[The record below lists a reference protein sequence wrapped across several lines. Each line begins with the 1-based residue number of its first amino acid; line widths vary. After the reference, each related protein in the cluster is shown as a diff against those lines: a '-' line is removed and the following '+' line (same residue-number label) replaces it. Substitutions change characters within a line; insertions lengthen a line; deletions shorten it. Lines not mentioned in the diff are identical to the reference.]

1 MFVPEVAQKFRANA
15 WLGAGLKFVIHI
27 REKQDHKTTGQQDY
41 NEKIR
46 TALDRQRSEDSR
58 LRRRLRRDRAKSEE
72 QRAKGKWQ
80 RAKNEQSSG
89 QDHGPPITKIEAL
102 KTLNC

>member
-72 QRAKGKWQ
+72 QRAK
-80 RAKNEQSSG
+80 NEERTKFRDRTT
-89 QDHGPPITKIEAL
+89 DHGPPITKIEAL

>member
-41 NEKIR
+41 NEKTR
-46 TALDRQRSEDSR
+46 TALEPPEIRGQPPSRKATASQGGRRSEND
-58 LRRRLRRDRAKSEE
+58 
-72 QRAKGKWQ
+72 
-80 RAKNEQSSG
+80 
-89 QDHGPPITKIEAL
+89 EARM
-102 KTLNC
+102 TNDE

>member
-58 LRRRLRRDRAKSEE
+58 LRRRLRRDTAKSEGQRAKSE
-72 QRAKGKWQ
+72 
-80 RAKNEQSSG
+80 QSSG
-89 QDHGPPITKIEAL
+89 DRTTDHGMRQKNIEHP
-102 KTLNC
+102 TLNAERRI